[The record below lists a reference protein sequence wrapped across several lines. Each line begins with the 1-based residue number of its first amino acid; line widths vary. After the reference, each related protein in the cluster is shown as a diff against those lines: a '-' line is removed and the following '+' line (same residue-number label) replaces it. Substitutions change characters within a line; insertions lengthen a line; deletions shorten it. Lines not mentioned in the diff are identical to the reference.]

1 MLDNNKKIS
10 IKINSVVTLFL
21 LVISLVLLSWLNY
34 KNPVIYDWTASGRN
48 TLSSTRIDL
57 LEKMPEKIDVIS
69 YARNTPFLRSSIKK
83 FIAKY
88 QKYKPNISLSFV
100 DPDTSPDEARN
111 LGITVNGEILVRYKG
126 RTEHLKT
133 DNEQV
138 FANTLRR
145 LLNNQETWIALVEG
159 HNERS
164 ALSTGNHDI
173 SGWVSNI
180 IKQGYKIQPI
190 NLLEITTIPDNTKVL
205 VIASPMTNYDDTEV
219 NKIINYV
226 DKGGNLLWLH
236 EPNSSYNLD
245 ALTKKLSIEFMN
257 GVIIDTVGREIGIQ
271 DPTITFCLLYTS
283 PSPRD

>member
-1 MLDNNKKIS
+1 M
-10 IKINSVVTLFL
+10 TLFL

-48 TLSSTRIDL
+48 TLSSTSIDL

-126 RTEHLKT
+126 RTEHLIT

-138 FANTLRR
+138 
-145 LLNNQETWIALVEG
+145 LNAVSIPQRNLFKPT
-159 HNERS
+159 NE
-164 ALSTGNHDI
+164 
-173 SGWVSNI
+173 I
-180 IKQGYKIQPI
+180 IKHVTVQCHVNNKT
-190 NLLEITTIPDNTKVL
+190 EI
-205 VIASPMTNYDDTEV
+205 
-219 NKIINYV
+219 
-226 DKGGNLLWLH
+226 
-236 EPNSSYNLD
+236 
-245 ALTKKLSIEFMN
+245 
-257 GVIIDTVGREIGIQ
+257 R
-271 DPTITFCLLYTS
+271 
-283 PSPRD
+283 